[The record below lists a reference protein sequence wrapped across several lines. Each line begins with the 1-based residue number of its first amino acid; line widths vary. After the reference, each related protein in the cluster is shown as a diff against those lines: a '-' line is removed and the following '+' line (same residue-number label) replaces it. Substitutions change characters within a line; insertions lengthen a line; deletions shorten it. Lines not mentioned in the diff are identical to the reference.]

1 MTAKEYLCRYHNI
14 LEEIKVKQQY
24 IEFCKE
30 RESSISGPSYDFMP
44 KNPNRDTEAPF
55 VKWMIKRK
63 TAEDELKELVKKS
76 KLIKQETERTIM
88 DLNDESYEMIL
99 VMRYFDW
106 MTWEDIASRLYC
118 SAATIKR
125 KHERAIGLLKFQKKC
140 II

>member
-14 LEEIKVKQQY
+14 LEEIKVKKQY

-44 KNPNRDTEAPF
+44 KSPSIDKDPPF
-55 VKWMIKRK
+55 VKWLIKRR

-99 VMRYFDW
+99 VMRYLDW

-125 KHERAIGLLKFQKKC
+125 KHEKAIALLL
-140 II
+140 IHINN